1 MGRGPI
7 HCLQHSLPST
17 PDSSLD
23 LCQAWVKAMLWMSS
37 TRCSCSPSVKGLVT
51 CVLFGGQG
59 IKPYLSTCP
68 KIQLSLEGSSH
79 FPLTSW
85 TPRSPSVAPAPL
97 SGIRSQRAINS
108 PWVSTQNCELGESQG
123 SIMTNSWGR
132 VHVLPLPPY
141 GLRQA
146 LCALISGCKDRN
158 PSYKTVRRIGQ
169 I

>member
-1 MGRGPI
+1 MPQVLHPQWRPLRCSLFKPTGVMGCGPI

-85 TPRSPSVAPAPL
+85 TPPSPSVAPAPL

-108 PWVSTQNCELGESQG
+108 PWVSTQNWIRRVAGKHNDQQLREG
-123 SIMTNSWGR
+123 SCPASATIW
-132 VHVLPLPPY
+132 P
-141 GLRQA
+141 
-146 LCALISGCKDRN
+146 
-158 PSYKTVRRIGQ
+158 
-169 I
+169 